1 MSFSVCNRL
10 SLCVSVTVSKT
21 VIVCF
26 SVCHR
31 LSLCVSMTVSKTVF
45 VCFSDYLKDYHCVF
59 QCLSQTVIVSFSVCH
74 RRSLCV
80 SVSVTHIEWFDED
93 KKFAVAFT
101 DGVIYMC
108 LKNMEAPVV
117 IEAHQVS

>member
-1 MSFSVCNRL
+1 M
-10 SLCVSVTVSKT
+10 
-21 VIVCF
+21 CF
-26 SVCHR
+26 RVCHR
-31 LSLCVSMTVSKTVF
+31 L
-45 VCFSDYLKDYHCVF
+45 
-59 QCLSQTVIVSFSVCH
+59 
-74 RRSLCV
+74 SLCV

-117 IEAHQVS
+117 IEAHQVSERGFRVPNRDGISIDAILQCKRQKRKYDLRI